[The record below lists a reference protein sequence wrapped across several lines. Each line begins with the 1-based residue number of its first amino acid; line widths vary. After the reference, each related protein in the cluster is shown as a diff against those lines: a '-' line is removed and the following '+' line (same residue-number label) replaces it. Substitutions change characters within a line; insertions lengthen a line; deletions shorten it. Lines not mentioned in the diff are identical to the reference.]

1 MVLALR
7 ESNVHQVV
15 MIDALHVIALIIC
28 QATFV
33 CIRSAIA
40 IMAQER
46 LEVIVLQMDLIGALV
61 AIPATICRRRHL
73 IIINAGSIPAI
84 ATMVMEHL
92 DLVVRQMDLIDV
104 PVAIQGIISQI
115 IVVTINPAFA
125 TMEQELLELVVLPK
139 GSMNVLRVIVAI
151 VEYHTIT
158 GILVC

>member
-1 MVLALR
+1 MILVTICLHLRLTITNVDKVFVIAQMVLALR
-7 ESNVHQVV
+7 ESNAHRMV

-84 ATMVMEHL
+84 AM
-92 DLVVRQMDLIDV
+92 
-104 PVAIQGIISQI
+104 
-115 IVVTINPAFA
+115 
-125 TMEQELLELVVLPK
+125 MEQ
-139 GSMNVLRVIVAI
+139 
-151 VEYHTIT
+151 
-158 GILVC
+158 